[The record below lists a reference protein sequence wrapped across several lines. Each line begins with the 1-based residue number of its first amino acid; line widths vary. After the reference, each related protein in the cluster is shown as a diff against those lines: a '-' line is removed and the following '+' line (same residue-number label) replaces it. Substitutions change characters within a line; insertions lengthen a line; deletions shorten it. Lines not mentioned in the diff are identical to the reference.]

1 MKDKIKDTFSSI
13 KDSVVGSV
21 FYTDDDQDN
30 NQGNKKDEGMFDG
43 MRDRFQRGWRAYTR
57 PSKN

>member
-1 MKDKIKDTFSSI
+1 MKEKIKGTFSSI
-13 KDSVVGSV
+13 KDSVGSV
-21 FYTDDDQDN
+21 FYADDDQDN
-30 NQGNKKDEGMFDG
+30 KQVNKKDEGMFDG

>member
-1 MKDKIKDTFSSI
+1 MKERIKGTFSSI
-13 KDSVVGSV
+13 KDSVGSV
-21 FYTDDDQDN
+21 FYADDDQDN
-30 NQGNKKDEGMFDG
+30 KQVNKKDEGMFDG